1 MTDMQKDG
9 VGNRAVSLK
18 VLKKSELPQMILN
31 LVLGIFFVWVPKL
44 HHVSKCQGAKS
55 GPKIVLFL
63 DSPALVGSIVFK
75 GDIQV
80 LSYCSLSLSL
90 NK

>member
-31 LVLGIFFVWVPKL
+31 LVLGIFFVWAPK
-44 HHVSKCQGAKS
+44 
-55 GPKIVLFL
+55 
-63 DSPALVGSIVFK
+63 
-75 GDIQV
+75 
-80 LSYCSLSLSL
+80 
-90 NK
+90 

>member
-18 VLKKSELPQMILN
+18 VLKKSELPQLILN

-55 GPKIVLFL
+55 GTKHSTPQL
-63 DSPALVGSIVFK
+63 
-75 GDIQV
+75 
-80 LSYCSLSLSL
+80 
-90 NK
+90 